1 MVKSM
6 GPGQLD
12 FYIGLDPLL
21 AEALAHDVISLKSSL
36 KNEENIRTS

>member
-6 GPGQLD
+6 GPGSAGFLHW
-12 FYIGLDPLL
+12 LDPLL